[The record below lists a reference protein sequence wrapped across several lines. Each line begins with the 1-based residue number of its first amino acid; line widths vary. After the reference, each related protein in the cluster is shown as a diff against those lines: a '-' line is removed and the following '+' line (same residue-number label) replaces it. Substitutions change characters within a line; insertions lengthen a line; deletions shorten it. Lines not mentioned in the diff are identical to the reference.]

1 MSNEMIHLILTGILE
16 TLYMTLGAT
25 LGAYL
30 LGLPLGI
37 LLVISRKESP
47 IFSHP
52 LLNKILDIVINILRS
67 VPFLILMVAIIPFTR
82 FVVGTSIG
90 SSATLVPLI
99 VAAAPFVARLVEQS
113 LEEVDKGIIEAALS
127 MGAKTRHIIFH
138 VYLKET
144 LPSLILGFAIAS
156 TTILGYSA
164 MAGFVGGG
172 GLGAIAI
179 NYGYYRYENDVMIVT
194 VILLVILVAIFQNI
208 GLFLNKKFDHR
219 RH

>member
-1 MSNEMIHLILTGILE
+1 MSPELVKLILQGILE
-16 TLYMTLGAT
+16 TLYMTIGAT

-37 LLVISRKESP
+37 LLVISKKGSP
-47 IFSHP
+47 IFAHP
-52 LLNKILDIVINILRS
+52 MLYKVLDIVINVFRS

-82 FVVGTSIG
+82 FVVGTAIG

-99 VAAAPFVARLVEQS
+99 VAATPFVARLVEQS

-144 LPSLILGFAIAS
+144 LPSLLLGFAIAS
-156 TTILGYSA
+156 TTILSYSA

-172 GLGAIAI
+172 GLGSIAI

-194 VILLVILVAIFQNI
+194 VILLVILVAIFQNL
-208 GLFLNKKFDHR
+208 GLLLNKKFDHR